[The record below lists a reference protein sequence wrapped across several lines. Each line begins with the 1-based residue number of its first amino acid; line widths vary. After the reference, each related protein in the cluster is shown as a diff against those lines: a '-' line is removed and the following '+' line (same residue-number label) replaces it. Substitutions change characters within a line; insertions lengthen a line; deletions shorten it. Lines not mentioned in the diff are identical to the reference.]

1 MDDRNEEAA
10 PVLVKAKRGPS
21 PGLER
26 PLGDSIRQLPACPRF
41 GGPAM
46 LRRPMVPPALPF
58 ALIES
63 LPLWAWGAFF
73 AFIIGMLALDLGV
86 FQREGH
92 ELSMREA
99 IAWCVVWGALALA
112 FGGLLWW
119 WRGPQAGQEYL
130 AAYLV
135 ELCLSVDNV
144 FVFILVFAY
153 FKVPP
158 RYQHRVLFWG
168 IIGAVLMRAAFILVG
183 VSVIARFHWI
193 LYVFGAFLVFTGVKM
208 AIPKKDDEEIH
219 PEHNLVVRWFKRL
232 YPVAPHNEHGH
243 FFVTH
248 GGRRAATPLFIVLIV
263 IETTDLVFAL
273 DSLPAVL
280 AITTNGFVALTS
292 NIFAILGLR
301 SLYFALHGV
310 MQVFRFL
317 KVGLAVILV
326 FIGRK
331 MLVEIIHVEIS
342 TTASLLV
349 IAAVLTTSV
358 LMSVLVKDGRPAR

>member
-1 MDDRNEEAA
+1 MAHPE
-10 PVLVKAKRGPS
+10 
-21 PGLER
+21 
-26 PLGDSIRQLPACPRF
+26 
-41 GGPAM
+41 
-46 LRRPMVPPALPF
+46 LPF
-58 ALIES
+58 ALIDA

-92 ELSMREA
+92 ELTMREA
-99 IAWCVVWGALALA
+99 IGWCVVWGTLALA

-119 WRGPQAGQEYL
+119 WRGAEAGQQYL

-168 IIGAVLMRAAFILVG
+168 IIGAVLMRAVFILVG

-193 LYVFGAFLVFTGVKM
+193 LYLFGAFLVITGVKM
-208 AIPKKDDEEIH
+208 ALPKKGDEEIH
-219 PEHNLVVRWFKRL
+219 PENNLVVRWFKRF

-243 FFVTH
+243 FFTH
-248 GGRRAATPLFIVLIV
+248 HNGRRAATPLFIVLIV

-280 AITTNGFVALTS
+280 AITENGFVALTS

-326 FIGRK
+326 FIGSK
-331 MLVEIIHVEIS
+331 MLAEIFHVEIS
-342 TTASLLV
+342 TTTSLLV

-358 LMSVLVKDGRPAR
+358 LMSVLIKDGRKAG